1 MRFAGLI
8 ALGSIT
14 DGPDKQKFLEVIA
27 QALNSLFLLFSD
39 QSPKVRQAICWVFS
53 RLSEHHPD
61 IFLDQQVA
69 EQFIPRLRD
78 LISDK
83 ARISNQCCAVFEK
96 LAAAH
101 AP

>member
-1 MRFAGLI
+1 M
-8 ALGSIT
+8 
-14 DGPDKQKFLEVIA
+14 
-27 QALNSLFLLFSD
+27 
-39 QSPKVRQAICWVFS
+39 FS

-83 ARISNQCCAVFEK
+83 ALISNQCCAVFEK